1 MSRKYVVYDTTGN
14 PVGVPFKTIREAE
27 EYKAFNRRF
36 DWTVRL
42 IDINIW
48 RESTPKQRGAL
59 TFCEGVLGIQ
69 FEGDRYDF
77 YDVSDFLSEYLEE
90 AKQVARELTCSY
102 SSYMWNHD

>member
-42 IDINIW
+42 VDINIW
-48 RESTPKQRGAL
+48 RESTSKQRGAL

-69 FEGDRYDF
+69 FEGNRYDF
-77 YDVSDFLSEYLEE
+77 YEVSDFLSEYLEE

>member
-14 PVGVPFKTIREAE
+14 PVGMPFKTIREAE

-42 IDINIW
+42 VDINIW

-69 FEGDRYDF
+69 FEGNRYDF

>member
-1 MSRKYVVYDTTGN
+1 MSKKYVVYDTTGN

-69 FEGDRYDF
+69 FEGNRYDF

-102 SSYMWNHD
+102 SSYVWDHD

>member
-27 EYKAFNRRF
+27 EYKAINRRF

-69 FEGDRYDF
+69 FEGNRYDF

-90 AKQVARELTCSY
+90 AKQVARELTWSY
-102 SSYMWNHD
+102 ASDMWNHD

>member
-1 MSRKYVVYDTTGN
+1 MSRKYVVYDATGN

-69 FEGDRYDF
+69 FEGNRYDF

>member
-42 IDINIW
+42 VDINIW

-69 FEGDRYDF
+69 FEGNRYDF

-102 SSYMWNHD
+102 SSYVWDHD

>member
-42 IDINIW
+42 VDISIW

-69 FEGDRYDF
+69 FEGNRYDF

-102 SSYMWNHD
+102 SSYMWDHD

>member
-69 FEGDRYDF
+69 FEGNRYDF

-90 AKQVARELTCSY
+90 ARQVARELTCSY
-102 SSYMWNHD
+102 SSYMWDHD

>member
-59 TFCEGVLGIQ
+59 TFCEGALGIQ
-69 FEGDRYDF
+69 FEGNRYDF

-102 SSYMWNHD
+102 SSYMWNYD

>member
-42 IDINIW
+42 VDINIW
-48 RESTPKQRGAL
+48 RESTPKQRSAL
-59 TFCEGVLGIQ
+59 AFCEDVLDIQ
-69 FEGDRYDF
+69 FEGNRYNF

>member
-48 RESTPKQRGAL
+48 RESTSKQRGAL

-69 FEGDRYDF
+69 FEGNRYDF

>member
-69 FEGDRYDF
+69 FEGNRYDF

-102 SSYMWNHD
+102 SSYVWDHD

>member
-69 FEGDRYDF
+69 FEGNRYDF

-102 SSYMWNHD
+102 SSYM

>member
-69 FEGDRYDF
+69 FEGNRYDF
-77 YDVSDFLSEYLEE
+77 YDVSDFFSEYLEE
-90 AKQVARELTCSY
+90 AKQVERELTCSY
-102 SSYMWNHD
+102 SSYMWDHD

>member
-14 PVGVPFKTIREAE
+14 PVGIPFKTIREAE

-36 DWTVRL
+36 DWTVRQV
-42 IDINIW
+42 DINIW

-69 FEGDRYDF
+69 FEGNRYDF

>member
-36 DWTVRL
+36 DWTVRQV
-42 IDINIW
+42 DINIW
-48 RESTPKQRGAL
+48 KESTPKQRGAL

-69 FEGDRYDF
+69 FEGNRYDF
-77 YDVSDFLSEYLEE
+77 YEVSDFLSEYLEE

>member
-42 IDINIW
+42 VDINIW

-69 FEGDRYDF
+69 FEGNRYDF

-102 SSYMWNHD
+102 SSYMWDHD

>member
-69 FEGDRYDF
+69 FEGNRYDF

-102 SSYMWNHD
+102 SSYMWDHD

>member
-36 DWTVRL
+36 DWTVGL
-42 IDINIW
+42 VDINIW
-48 RESTPKQRGAL
+48 KESTPKQRSAL
-59 TFCEGVLGIQ
+59 TFCEDVLGIQ
-69 FEGDRYDF
+69 FKGNRYDF

>member
-14 PVGVPFKTIREAE
+14 PVGIPFKTIREAE

-36 DWTVRL
+36 DWTVRQV
-42 IDINIW
+42 DINIW
-48 RESTPKQRGAL
+48 KESTPKQRGAL
-59 TFCEGVLGIQ
+59 TFCEDVLGIQ
-69 FEGDRYDF
+69 FEGNRYDF

>member
-14 PVGVPFKTIREAE
+14 PVGIPFKTIREAE

-48 RESTPKQRGAL
+48 KESTPKQRSAL
-59 TFCEGVLGIQ
+59 TFCEDVLGIQ
-69 FEGDRYDF
+69 FEGNRYDF

-102 SSYMWNHD
+102 SSYMWDHD

>member
-27 EYKAFNRRF
+27 EYKAINRRF

-42 IDINIW
+42 VNINIW

-59 TFCEGVLGIQ
+59 AFCEDVLDIQ
-69 FEGDRYDF
+69 FEGNRHDF
-77 YDVSDFLSEYLEE
+77 YEVSDFLSEYLEE
-90 AKQVARELTCSY
+90 AKQTARELSCSY

>member
-48 RESTPKQRGAL
+48 KESTPKQRGAL

-69 FEGDRYDF
+69 FEGNRYDF

>member
-69 FEGDRYDF
+69 FEGNRYDF

-90 AKQVARELTCSY
+90 AKQVARELICSY

>member
-69 FEGDRYDF
+69 FEGNRYDF

-102 SSYMWNHD
+102 

>member
-1 MSRKYVVYDTTGN
+1 MSRNYVVYDTTGN
-14 PVGVPFKTIREAE
+14 PVGIPFKTIREAE

-69 FEGDRYDF
+69 FEGNRYDF

>member
-69 FEGDRYDF
+69 FEGNRYDF

-90 AKQVARELTCSY
+90 AKQVARELTCLY
-102 SSYMWNHD
+102 SSYMLNHD

>member
-69 FEGDRYDF
+69 FESNRYDF

>member
-14 PVGVPFKTIREAE
+14 PVGIPFKTIREAE

-42 IDINIW
+42 VDINIW
-48 RESTPKQRGAL
+48 KESTPKQRGAL

-69 FEGDRYDF
+69 FEGNRYDF

>member
-14 PVGVPFKTIREAE
+14 PVGIPFKTIREAE

-42 IDINIW
+42 VDINIW
-48 RESTPKQRGAL
+48 RESTPKQRSAL
-59 TFCEGVLGIQ
+59 TFCEGVLDIQ
-69 FEGDRYDF
+69 FEGNRYDF
-77 YDVSDFLSEYLEE
+77 SDVSDFLSEYLEE

-102 SSYMWNHD
+102 SSYMWYHD

>member
-42 IDINIW
+42 MDINIW

-69 FEGDRYDF
+69 FEGNRYDF

>member
-1 MSRKYVVYDTTGN
+1 MKYVVYDTTGN

-69 FEGDRYDF
+69 FEGNRYDF

-102 SSYMWNHD
+102 SSYIWDHD

>member
-69 FEGDRYDF
+69 FEGNRYDF

-90 AKQVARELTCSY
+90 ARQVARELTCSY

>member
-14 PVGVPFKTIREAE
+14 PVGIPFKTIREAE

-42 IDINIW
+42 VNINIW

-59 TFCEGVLGIQ
+59 AFCEGVLGIQ
-69 FEGDRYDF
+69 FEGNRYDF

>member
-48 RESTPKQRGAL
+48 RESTPKQRDAL

-69 FEGDRYDF
+69 FEGNRYDF

>member
-42 IDINIW
+42 VDINIW

-69 FEGDRYDF
+69 FEGNRYDF

-102 SSYMWNHD
+102 SSYM

>member
-48 RESTPKQRGAL
+48 KESTPKQRGAL

-69 FEGDRYDF
+69 FEGNRYDF

-90 AKQVARELTCSY
+90 AKQAARELTCSY